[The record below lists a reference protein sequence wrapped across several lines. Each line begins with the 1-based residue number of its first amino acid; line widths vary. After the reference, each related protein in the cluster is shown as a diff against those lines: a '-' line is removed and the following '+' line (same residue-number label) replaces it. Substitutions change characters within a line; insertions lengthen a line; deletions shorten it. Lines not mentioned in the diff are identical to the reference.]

1 LSADSGF
8 TLFPYGDDGQ
18 DHEGVLRLTGLSYAH
33 PTVAADRRAPLS
45 FEEGSYHRA
54 RARVAASGHQVFL
67 LSTCLRVE
75 IVWVG
80 GPELAPDLLTS
91 LYGDHSMSELA
102 VIRTDQEV
110 FLHLCRIAAGLE
122 SPLVGETEVLSQFRR
137 AVAGFNQS
145 SDRREGL
152 ARILESAIG
161 VGRSTR
167 RFLDP
172 APHGSLASVAAR
184 AVAPA
189 ERVAILGGG
198 AMARAA
204 ALHLAGAEVSIF
216 TRRPGVIAG
225 NPSSPW
231 EEVPEALATYPAVI
245 STVPGGQGVLSEPV
259 ILEAFARRSQP
270 LRLVDLGMPPA
281 FGRRGETDQVSY
293 LGVDDLAGAVGGLL
307 PVEAEQALASEA
319 DLAWRGLTTPDR
331 VGSIINAMVDQAER
345 AVEDE
350 VRRFANRLRGAED
363 PEAVLQQLAH
373 TVARRIL
380 HLPISFVGSK
390 ARGPEAIEAVA
401 EAFGVDD
408 A

>member
-1 LSADSGF
+1 L
-8 TLFPYGDDGQ
+8 LCHGDDGQ

-33 PTVAADRRAPLS
+33 PAVAADYRAPLS
-45 FEEGSYHRA
+45 LGDESYQRA
-54 RARVAASGHQVFL
+54 QGRVLASGHQAFL

-80 GPELAPDLLTS
+80 GPEMAPELLTS
-91 LYGDHSMSELA
+91 LYGDHSMSDLA
-102 VIRTDQEV
+102 VTRTDQEV

-137 AVAGFNQS
+137 AVAGFNLS

-161 VGRSTR
+161 VGRKTR

-172 APHGSLASVAAR
+172 APHGSLASVAAE
-184 AVAPA
+184 AVASA

-204 ALHLAGAEVSIF
+204 ALHLADAEVSVF
-216 TRRPGVIAG
+216 TRRPDVIAG
-225 NPSSPW
+225 NSSSPW
-231 EEVPEALATYPAVI
+231 DEVPEALATYPAVI
-245 STVPGGQGVLSEPV
+245 STVPGGQSVFSESA
-259 ILEAFARRSQP
+259 ILEAFARRSEP
-270 LRLVDLGMPPA
+270 LQLVDLGMPPA
-281 FGRRGETDQVSY
+281 FNRPGETDQVSY
-293 LGVDDLAGAVGGLL
+293 LGVDDLANSVGDLL
-307 PVEAEQALASEA
+307 PVDAEHSLISEA
-319 DLAWRGLTTPDR
+319 NLAWRRLTTPDR

-345 AVEDE
+345 AVDEE
-350 VRRFANRLRGAED
+350 VRRFANRLPGAED

-380 HLPISFVGSK
+380 HPPISFVGSK
-390 ARGPEAIEAVA
+390 AGGPEAIEAVA

>member
-1 LSADSGF
+1 MLRHGE
-8 TLFPYGDDGQ
+8 DGQ
-18 DHEGVLRLTGLSYAH
+18 GHEGVLRLTGLSYAH
-33 PTVAADRRAPLS
+33 PAVAADSRAPLS
-45 FEEGSYHRA
+45 FGDGSYLRA
-54 RARVAASGHQVFL
+54 QGRVVASGHQAFL

-80 GPELAPDLLTS
+80 GPERAPDVLTS
-91 LYGDHSMSELA
+91 LYGDHSMSDLA
-102 VIRTDQEV
+102 VTRTNREV

-137 AVAGFNQS
+137 AVAVFNQS
-145 SDRREGL
+145 SDRRGDL

-161 VGRSTR
+161 VGRMTR
-167 RFLDP
+167 RFLGP
-172 APHGSLASVAAR
+172 APHGSLASVAAD
-184 AVAPA
+184 AVASA
-189 ERVAILGGG
+189 ERVAIIGGG

-204 ALHLAGAEVSIF
+204 AQHLTDAEVSVF

-225 NPSSPW
+225 NSSSPW
-231 EEVPEALATYPAVI
+231 DEVPEALATYPAVI
-245 STVPGGQGVLSEPV
+245 STVPGGQTVFSESV
-259 ILEAFARRSQP
+259 ILEAFARRSEP
-270 LRLVDLGMPPA
+270 LQLVDLGMPPA
-281 FGRRGETDQVSY
+281 FSRPGETDRVSY
-293 LGVDDLAGAVGGLL
+293 LGVDDLANTVGDLL
-307 PVEAEQALASEA
+307 PADAEHTLISEA
-319 DLAWRGLTTPDR
+319 DLAWRRLTTPDR

-345 AVEDE
+345 AVDEE

-380 HLPISFVGSK
+380 HPPISFVGSK
-390 ARGPEAIEAVA
+390 AGGSEAIEAVA